1 MAYNYG
7 LQEIHLNNP
16 ATDAGHVITSTGVIA
31 TWGPGFLKA
40 IVRAAG
46 VIVHTVPGDAA
57 NILVE
62 YGAAGTAAGGGTS
75 IDNLVLTTSHTA
87 GKSVYVD
94 GLNTVISPGEVV
106 LFNVDAVAASGS
118 VIPFLVVDWV
128 PEVPGNNTNM
138 VESA

>member
-1 MAYNYG
+1 MYAYG
-7 LQEIHLNNP
+7 LTEVHLNNP
-16 ATDAGHVITSTGVIA
+16 ATDAGHVITGTGVIA

-57 NILVE
+57 TVVVE
-62 YGAAGTAAGGGTS
+62 YGTAAFTPDSGGTD
-75 IDNLVLTTSHTA
+75 IDTLSLTTSHTA

-94 GLNTVISPGEVV
+94 GLSTVISPGQVV
-106 LFNVDAVAASGS
+106 CFTVTEAAASGS
-118 VIPFLVVDWV
+118 VIPWLLVEYV
-128 PEVPGNNTNM
+128 PEIPANHTNM